1 LKGWLISMVIRKS
14 ELPPEAAAELR
25 AVFEEASKQ
34 LAARTHPKIKDHIP
48 NNSVSMARPTA
59 PRLYLTE
66 KTKACTDD
74 EMNAILDRI
83 RAEADQGSI
92 HALRDYAVTLLFLYS
107 GLRRN
112 EIFDLRGGD
121 VELLKGGLIVRYK
134 RRGKYQIMEVAKVE
148 VRDALHA
155 YMKKSKRLSVLHTN
169 EPLWTRHDRA
179 GEPGPQLT
187 SRSYAN
193 NLKKYAAKA
202 GMRNH

>member
-1 LKGWLISMVIRKS
+1 LKRLQNNWQLGT
-14 ELPPEAAAELR
+14 LR
-25 AVFEEASKQ
+25 
-34 LAARTHPKIKDHIP
+34 
-48 NNSVSMARPTA
+48 
-59 PRLYLTE
+59 YLTE
-66 KTKACTDD
+66 KAKACSDD

-83 RAEADQGSI
+83 RVEADQGSI
-92 HALRDYAVTLLFLYS
+92 HALWDYAVTILFLYS

-121 VELLKGGLIVRYK
+121 VELLKGGLIIRYK
-134 RRGKYQIMEVAKVE
+134 RYKHRGKYQIMEVARVE

-155 YMKKSKRLSVLHTN
+155 YLKKSKRLSVLHTN
-169 EPLWTRHDRA
+169 EPLWTRHDRT

-187 SRSYAN
+187 SRSYTN